1 MKHQFFYLS
10 ILLCFVLGRGAIAQI
25 PNEFYYVNTL
35 KSTSGSEVVKVIQ
48 DEFTGDFVV
57 AGTYRGSV
65 NLDPNSA
72 SITHSGTGNLVS
84 YIAKY
89 DMFGDYLWSISL
101 DGTNGSDTVC
111 IKSIDVGADGYIYAV
126 GYYTNALKTSYPAT
140 TLPHLNRT
148 ASQAEGFV
156 ARINPFDNIGPGQFI
171 LPLGNGTTGVRT
183 YVNDCKY
190 VLANSLYPVLILGGK
205 FMGTSLDLNL
215 DDSNTSPVS
224 STGPTTYSGFITAIS
239 ATANHTTGS
248 TFSPLVV
255 SGSMSGYHASID
267 KLCMPKFVGNSDT
280 LNFAGTYNGTTSTSP
295 ALTSIGDTDILLGVS
310 LMNFGITGPEGIS
323 ELDYKSIGS
332 AGQDGVNT
340 MIVNEGAT
348 KIFLSGYFNGTID
361 VDPSANSQNL
371 GPSNNT
377 DAFIGIYNR
386 GFQINNAGYF
396 SGSGIEKI
404 TSIALWNPSGDTL
417 LLGGYFTGENI
428 TNGPSTVL
436 LTNSAGTSGSA
447 DGYMMLV
454 GSTFL
459 STIRIGGSDND
470 FVHDVA
476 VSLFGEAIAA
486 GGFSGTVDF
495 DNSTAVF
502 EETATSGTNG
512 FISFYGQDLNSFV
525 DTYNTGHDDDE
536 IIDISID
543 EKGDIFA
550 IGTYTGSITIGSS
563 TLNSA
568 GGTDVFIQRK
578 NKDGVN
584 QWAFNAGRLA
594 SGGYNI
600 TDICAKIN
608 STANDAGRGVIT
620 SDTSVYIAYTRN
632 DTAYTQRINKN
643 TGSPVWTQKINKN
656 GSNIG
661 GITADAQYLYIVG
674 DSAGIQITQRINKN
688 TGGPV
693 WTQRSP
699 GGKGK
704 AITEDNNNVY
714 TVKDSSG
721 HAVVS
726 RINKNTG
733 GPVWT
738 QRTANNS
745 GTSITTFGDD
755 LYMMSDSAGTITL
768 KKINKNTGGPVWTQK
783 VGTGTLG
790 NVAINAGKGNLYI
803 TGTFTGSSS
812 YLGLTS
818 SGGTDGFVA
827 RINKNTGGPV
837 WTQRVG
843 GLGADSIKTLQV
855 TAGGDIYI
863 GGNTQGGTFGTTT
876 AGAGV
881 FLVRLS
887 VDSLDR
893 VNSILPVNIQP
904 DAFDC
909 QIYPNPTRDMF
920 NISAVL
926 PKMEFVQIRL
936 IDLRGKVVHQEAYN
950 NQNNLQTMVDI
961 GELPNSVYI
970 LQVQAGKQQVIRK
983 IIKQ

>member
-1 MKHQFFYLS
+1 MKHQFFYLNV
-10 ILLCFVLGRGAIAQI
+10 LLCFVLGRGAIAQI

-57 AGTYRGSV
+57 AGTYRGDV

-72 SITHSGTGNLVS
+72 SITHSGAGSLVS

-101 DGTNGSDTVC
+101 HGTTASDTVC
-111 IKSIDVGADGYIYAV
+111 IKSIDVGLDGYIYAV

-140 TLPHLNRT
+140 KLPHLNKI

-156 ARINPFDNIGPGQFI
+156 LRINPFDDMDTGQFS
-171 LPLGNGTTGVRT
+171 LPVGNGTNGVRT

-190 VLANSLYPVLILGGK
+190 VLANSLHPVLILGGK
-205 FMGTSLDLNL
+205 FMGTNLDLNL
-215 DDSNTSPVS
+215 DSSLMSSN
-224 STGPTTYSGFITAIS
+224 STTPSTYSGFITAIS
-239 ATANHTTGS
+239 ATASHTTGS
-248 TFSPLVV
+248 SFIPRVV
-255 SGSMSGYHASID
+255 NGSDNVSID
-267 KLCMPKFVGNSDT
+267 KLCMPKFVGATDT
-280 LNFAGTYNGTTSTSP
+280 LNFAGTYNDTLTSTSP
-295 ALTSIGDTDILLGVS
+295 VLTSIGDTDILLGVS
-310 LMNFGITGPEGIS
+310 IMSFGPGGPENIS
-323 ELDYKSIGS
+323 VPEYKSIGS
-332 AGQDGVNT
+332 ADKDGVNA
-340 MIVNEGAT
+340 MIVNEDAT

-361 VDPSANSQNL
+361 LAPSLTSIEYL

-377 DAFIGIYNR
+377 DAFMGVYDRRFNYNDY
-386 GFQINNAGYF
+386 AHF
-396 SGSGIEKI
+396 SGPGIDKL
-404 TSIALWNPSGDTL
+404 TSITLWDPLGDTL
-417 LLGGYFTGENI
+417 LLGGYFTGETMGIGSVIFN
-428 TNGPSTVL
+428 NA
-436 LTNSAGTSGSA
+436 AGTVGTS
-447 DGYMMLV
+447 DGYLLMVDSSSVLHSM
-454 GSTFL
+454 
-459 STIRIGGSDND
+459 RIGGTGND
-470 FVHDVA
+470 YVNDIA
-476 VSLFGEAIAA
+476 VSFFGEAIAA

-502 EETATSGTNG
+502 EETATSGING

-536 IIDISID
+536 IIDVGID

-550 IGTYTGSITIGSS
+550 IGTYTGSITIGSN

-578 NKDGVN
+578 KKDGAN

-594 SGGYNI
+594 SGGHNI

-620 SDTSVYIAYTRN
+620 SDTSVYIAYVKN
-632 DTAYTQRINKN
+632 DTAYTQRVNKN
-643 TGSPVWTQKINKN
+643 TGGPMWTQKINKN

-661 GITADAQYLYIVG
+661 GITADAQHVYIVG
-674 DSAGIQITQRINKN
+674 DSAGIQITQRVNKN
-688 TGGPV
+688 TGGPM

-699 GGKGK
+699 GGKAK
-704 AITEDNNNVY
+704 AITQDNEHVY

-726 RINKNTG
+726 RVNKNTG
-733 GPVWT
+733 GPMWT

-745 GTSITTFGDD
+745 GTSITTFGED

-768 KKINKNTGGPVWTQK
+768 KKINKNTGGPIWTQK

-827 RINKNTGGPV
+827 RVNKNTGGPI
-837 WTQRVG
+837 WTQKVG
-843 GLGADSIKTLQV
+843 GAGADTIKTLQV

-863 GGNTQGGTFGTTT
+863 AGNTRGGTFGTTT

-909 QIYPNPTRDMF
+909 QIYPNPTQDMF

-936 IDLRGKVVHQEAYN
+936 IDLRGKVVYQEAYN

-961 GELPNSVYI
+961 GELPNGVYI